1 MDSVAYP
8 TGSDIWTLET
18 TDGIA
23 LGAIERRLDGFV
35 IVPVPSAQLGDL
47 DPLPY
52 MSLEAALDGI
62 GAHLQ
67 GTCTLS
73 EARP

>member
-8 TGSDIWTLET
+8 TGSGIWALET
-18 TDGIA
+18 TDGSA
-23 LGAIERRLDGFV
+23 LGAIERRPDGFV
-35 IVPVPSAQLGDL
+35 IVPIASAALGDL

-52 MSLEAALDGI
+52 VSLEAALDGI